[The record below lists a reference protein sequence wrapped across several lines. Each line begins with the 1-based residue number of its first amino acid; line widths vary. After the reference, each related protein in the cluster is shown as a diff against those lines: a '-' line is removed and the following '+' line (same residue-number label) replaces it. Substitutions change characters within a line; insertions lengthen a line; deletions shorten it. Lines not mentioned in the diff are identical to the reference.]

1 MASGARAERDRVE
14 AVITACVERLGYQE
28 IKEEQKEAIVK
39 FVFEGSDVFVCL
51 PTGFGK
57 SLCYYS
63 IPVIY
68 DMLRAEERSFPWS
81 LIVIVSPLIALM
93 KDQVASLE
101 KKGLNAIAIVVDGT
115 DDNTS
120 VVRGDFQYIFTTPE
134 ILLRSKNWNNVF
146 QSPTFLEKLVG
157 VIIDEAHCVKKW

>member
-1 MASGARAERDRVE
+1 M
-14 AVITACVERLGYQE
+14 
-28 IKEEQKEAIVK
+28 
-39 FVFEGSDVFVCL
+39 
-51 PTGFGK
+51 
-57 SLCYYS
+57 
-63 IPVIY
+63 
-68 DMLRAEERSFPWS
+68 
-81 LIVIVSPLIALM
+81 IVSPLIAFM

-101 KKGLNAIAIVVDGT
+101 KKGLNAIAVVVDGT

-157 VIIDEAHCVKKW
+157 VIIDEAHCVKKMVSIQ